1 MCAPNVES
9 ISNTGR
15 ISIMFS
21 KPIEKVDP
29 QLYEEIAKSGVI
41 QAQLLLGSE
50 VNLDD
55 MDAAIEAYN
64 FNFTITEITADN
76 LYLQLDFSNPEAIS
90 SSGTSADRIEVSFV
104 NSKRYFKCESSI
116 PSEFLGGR
124 LLQNVSAPSADTAIP
139 NGFRVFYPLPAQVNP
154 VKGLRMTKIV
164 G

>member
-1 MCAPNVES
+1 
-9 ISNTGR
+9 
-15 ISIMFS
+15 MFS

-29 QLYEEIAKSGVI
+29 KLYEEIAKSGVI

-124 LLQNVSAPSADTAIP
+124 LLQ
-139 NGFRVFYPLPAQVNP
+139 
-154 VKGLRMTKIV
+154 
-164 G
+164 

>member
-1 MCAPNVES
+1 
-9 ISNTGR
+9 
-15 ISIMFS
+15 
-21 KPIEKVDP
+21 
-29 QLYEEIAKSGVI
+29 
-41 QAQLLLGSE
+41 
-50 VNLDD
+50 

-116 PSEFLGGR
+116 PSEFQGGR
-124 LLQNVSAPSADTAIP
+124 LLQNVSAPNADTAIP

-164 G
+164 D